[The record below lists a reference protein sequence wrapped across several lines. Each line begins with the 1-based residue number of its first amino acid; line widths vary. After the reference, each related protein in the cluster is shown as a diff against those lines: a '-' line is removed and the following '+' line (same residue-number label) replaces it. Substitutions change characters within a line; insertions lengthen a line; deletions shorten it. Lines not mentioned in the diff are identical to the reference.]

1 MSTIPDLRTSQRSQV
16 PLTPDELARYSRHLI
31 LPDVGEQGQQL
42 LKSARVLL
50 VGAGGLG
57 SPCALYLAAAG
68 VGTLGIVDSDEVDM
82 TNLQRQVL
90 YGTSDVGERKT
101 EAASARIRDINPHVK
116 VEEFDARL
124 NAANA
129 VGIVRGFDIVVDGSD
144 NFSTRYLLND
154 VAIMLGIPDVFGS
167 VHRFEGQ
174 VSVFSAAGGPCYRCL
189 FREPPEPGA
198 VPNCAEAGGFG
209 VLPGIVGTLQA
220 TEVIKLILGIG
231 EPLIGRLLLID
242 ALEMKFRSI
251 ELRRDPG
258 CPSCGEGH
266 SPVLV
271 DYEPVCEPSAMA
283 DAIAEIM
290 PGELATR
297 IARGDDIDIVDVRE
311 PYEWMIAKIPGARL
325 IPLLDIDGAIET
337 FDAKRETVLYC
348 KSGVRSLVAAERL
361 REAGIGKVLNLT
373 GGIMRWREDV
383 DPSIPRY

>member
-1 MSTIPDLRTSQRSQV
+1 MSTIPDLRTSSSQV

-31 LPDVGEQGQQL
+31 LPDVGAQGQQL
-42 LKSARVLL
+42 LKAARVLL

-57 SPCALYLAAAG
+57 SPCGLYLAAAG

-82 TNLQRQVL
+82 TNLHRQVL

-101 EAASARIRDINPHVK
+101 RAASARVHDINPHVE

-124 NAANA
+124 NSANA

-144 NFSTRYLLND
+144 NFPTRYLLND
-154 VAIMLGIPDVFGS
+154 VAVLLGIPDVFGS

-174 VSVFSAAGGPCYRCL
+174 VSVFGAAGGPCYRCL

-198 VPNCAEAGGFG
+198 IPSCAEAGVLG
-209 VLPGIVGTLQA
+209 VLPGIVGTVQA

-231 EPLIGRLLLID
+231 EALVGRLLLID

-251 ELRRDPG
+251 ELRRDPD
-258 CPSCGEGH
+258 CPSCGEGR

-271 DYEPVCEPSAMA
+271 DYERECDPAATPAVTA
-283 DAIAEIM
+283 AIT
-290 PGELATR
+290 PQELAER
-297 IARGDDIDIVDVRE
+297 IGRGDDIDIVDVRE
-311 PYEWMIAKIPGARL
+311 PYEWMIARIPGARL
-325 IPLLDIDGAIET
+325 VPLGDIDGAVES

-348 KSGVRSLVAAERL
+348 KTGVRSLAAAERL
-361 REAGIGKVLNLT
+361 REVGIVSVLNLT
-373 GGIMRWREDV
+373 GGIMRWREEV